1 LAGEPGFEIG
11 LRLNGVEAAHAVMAM
26 PPGAFSSP
34 SHCPTIGTWRG

>member
-1 LAGEPGFEIG
+1 
-11 LRLNGVEAAHAVMAM
+11 MAM